1 MRGDDEPRLP
11 DPRMIPVTQPQSWFE
26 QPGGAVE
33 HSVSIGQAA
42 AGQSA
47 MDDADGVFVRPFI
60 VTRGRTRPLHDGLRI
75 ETLVE
80 ARPAAL
86 SAPLQFEQR
95 QIVELAQRPVSVAE
109 VAALLGV
116 PLGVA
121 RVLIAD
127 LYTGSYV
134 SLHEPTELPVHVIER
149 IRDLVRAL

>member
-11 DPRMIPVTQPQSWFE
+11 DPRMIPVAQPQSWFE

-33 HSVSIGQAA
+33 HSVAT
-42 AGQSA
+42 GQSA
-47 MDDADGVFVRPFI
+47 TDDTDGAFVRPFI

-127 LYTGSYV
+127 LFTGNYV